1 MDPMEWN
8 FRTAQLSDLDR
19 VTEIEYIC
27 FPAEQAATRAAF
39 EQRIKTFPS
48 HFILLEH
55 EGTPIGFVNGAVL
68 DARYIEDEMY
78 ERTDSHNER
87 GAYQSVY
94 GLDVLPEYRGR
105 GLAHKLMAQLID
117 QAKKEGRR
125 GVTLTCLEEKIGFYE
140 TMGFKNEGVSDSSH
154 GGVVWNNM
162 ILEF

>member
-1 MDPMEWN
+1 MEWN

-27 FPAEQAATRAAF
+27 FPAKQAATRAAF

-68 DARYIEDEMY
+68 DARHIEDEMY

-125 GVTLTCLEEKIGFYE
+125 GVTLTCLDEKISFYE
-140 TMGFKNEGVSDSSH
+140 TMGFKNEGVSNSSH

>member
-1 MDPMEWN
+1 MEWN

-94 GLDVLPEYRGR
+94 GLDVRPEYRGR

-125 GVTLTCLEEKIGFYE
+125 GVTLTCLDEKIGFYE
-140 TMGFKNEGVSDSSH
+140 TMGFKNEGVSASSH

>member
-1 MDPMEWN
+1 MEWN
-8 FRTAQLSDLDR
+8 FRIAQLSDLDR

-94 GLDVLPEYRGR
+94 GLDVLPEYRSR

-125 GVTLTCLEEKIGFYE
+125 GVTLTCLDEKIGFYE
-140 TMGFKNEGVSDSSH
+140 TMGFRNEGVSDSSH

>member
-1 MDPMEWN
+1 MEWN
-8 FRTAQLSDLDR
+8 FRTTQLSDLDR

-78 ERTDSHNER
+78 ERTDSHNEQ

>member
-1 MDPMEWN
+1 MEWN

-125 GVTLTCLEEKIGFYE
+125 GVTLTCLDEKIGFYE
-140 TMGFKNEGVSDSSH
+140 TMGFKNEGVSASSH
-154 GGVVWNNM
+154 GGAGWNNM

>member
-1 MDPMEWN
+1 MEWN

-105 GLAHKLMAQLID
+105 GLAHKLMAKLID

>member
-1 MDPMEWN
+1 MEWN
-8 FRTAQLSDLDR
+8 FRTVQLSDLDR

-55 EGTPIGFVNGAVL
+55 KGTPIGFVNGAVL

-125 GVTLTCLEEKIGFYE
+125 GVTLTCLDEKIGFYE
-140 TMGFKNEGVSDSSH
+140 TMGFKNEGVSASSH

>member
-1 MDPMEWN
+1 MEWN
-8 FRTAQLSDLDR
+8 FRIAQLSDLDR
-19 VTEIEYIC
+19 VTEIEYIS

-125 GVTLTCLEEKIGFYE
+125 GVTLTCLDEKIGFYE

>member
-1 MDPMEWN
+1 MEWN

-78 ERTDSHNER
+78 ERTDSHNEQ

-125 GVTLTCLEEKIGFYE
+125 GVTLTCLDEKIGFYE

>member
-1 MDPMEWN
+1 
-8 FRTAQLSDLDR
+8 
-19 VTEIEYIC
+19 
-27 FPAEQAATRAAF
+27 
-39 EQRIKTFPS
+39 
-48 HFILLEH
+48 
-55 EGTPIGFVNGAVL
+55 
-68 DARYIEDEMY
+68 MY

>member
-1 MDPMEWN
+1 MEWN
-8 FRTAQLSDLDR
+8 FRTAQPSDLDR

-125 GVTLTCLEEKIGFYE
+125 GVTLTCLDEKIGFYE

-162 ILEF
+162 IFEF

>member
-1 MDPMEWN
+1 MEWN

-55 EGTPIGFVNGAVL
+55 EGTSIGFVNGAVL

-125 GVTLTCLEEKIGFYE
+125 GVTLTCLDEKIGFYK

>member
-1 MDPMEWN
+1 MEWN

-55 EGTPIGFVNGAVL
+55 EGTPVGFVNGAVL

-78 ERTDSHNER
+78 ERTDSHNEQ

-125 GVTLTCLEEKIGFYE
+125 GVTLTCLDEKIGFYE

>member
-1 MDPMEWN
+1 MEWN

-55 EGTPIGFVNGAVL
+55 EGTPVGFVNGAVL

-125 GVTLTCLEEKIGFYE
+125 GVTLTCLDEKIGFYE
-140 TMGFKNEGVSDSSH
+140 TMGFKNEGVSASSH

>member
-1 MDPMEWN
+1 MEWN

-55 EGTPIGFVNGAVL
+55 EGTPVGFVNGAVL

>member
-1 MDPMEWN
+1 MEWN

-55 EGTPIGFVNGAVL
+55 EGTPVGFVNGAVL

-125 GVTLTCLEEKIGFYE
+125 GVTLTCLDEKIGFYE

>member
-1 MDPMEWN
+1 MEWN

-78 ERTDSHNER
+78 EHTDSHNEQ

-94 GLDVLPEYRGR
+94 GLDVLPEYRGH

>member
-1 MDPMEWN
+1 MEWN

-117 QAKKEGRR
+117 QAKKEERK
-125 GVTLTCLEEKIGFYE
+125 GVTLTCLDEKIGFYE

>member
-1 MDPMEWN
+1 MEWN

-78 ERTDSHNER
+78 ERADSHNER

-125 GVTLTCLEEKIGFYE
+125 GVTLTCLDEKIGFYE

>member
-1 MDPMEWN
+1 MEWN

-78 ERTDSHNER
+78 EHTDSHNEQ

-125 GVTLTCLEEKIGFYE
+125 GVTLTCLDEKIGFYE

>member
-1 MDPMEWN
+1 MEWN

-117 QAKKEGRR
+117 QAKKEERK
-125 GVTLTCLEEKIGFYE
+125 GVTLTCLDEKIGFYE
-140 TMGFKNEGVSDSSH
+140 TMGFKNEGVSASSH

>member
-1 MDPMEWN
+1 MEWN
-8 FRTAQLSDLDR
+8 FRIAQLSDLDR

-105 GLAHKLMAQLID
+105 GLAHKLMAKLID

>member
-1 MDPMEWN
+1 MEWN

-78 ERTDSHNER
+78 EHTDSHNEQ

>member
-1 MDPMEWN
+1 MEWN

-55 EGTPIGFVNGAVL
+55 EGTSIGFVNGAVL

-125 GVTLTCLEEKIGFYE
+125 GVTLTCLDEKIGFYE
-140 TMGFKNEGVSDSSH
+140 TMGFKNEGVSASSH

>member
-1 MDPMEWN
+1 MEWN

-55 EGTPIGFVNGAVL
+55 EGTSIGFVNGAVL

-125 GVTLTCLEEKIGFYE
+125 GVTLTCLDEKIGFYE

>member
-1 MDPMEWN
+1 MEWN

-27 FPAEQAATRAAF
+27 FPAEQAATRATF

-105 GLAHKLMAQLID
+105 GLAHKLMAQLIN

-125 GVTLTCLEEKIGFYE
+125 GVTLTCLDEKIGFYE
-140 TMGFKNEGVSDSSH
+140 TMGFKNEGVSASSH

>member
-1 MDPMEWN
+1 MEWN
-8 FRTAQLSDLDR
+8 FRIAQLSDLDR

-105 GLAHKLMAQLID
+105 GLAHKLMAKLID

-125 GVTLTCLEEKIGFYE
+125 GVTLTCLDEKIGFYE

>member
-1 MDPMEWN
+1 MEWN

-117 QAKKEGRR
+117 QARKEGRR
-125 GVTLTCLEEKIGFYE
+125 GVTLTCLDEKIGFYE
-140 TMGFKNEGVSDSSH
+140 TMGFKNEGVSASSH

>member
-1 MDPMEWN
+1 MEWN
-8 FRTAQLSDLDR
+8 FRTVQLSDLDR

-117 QAKKEGRR
+117 QAKKEGRK
-125 GVTLTCLEEKIGFYE
+125 GVTLTCLDEKIGFYE
-140 TMGFKNEGVSDSSH
+140 TMGFKNEGVSASSH

>member
-1 MDPMEWN
+1 MEWN
-8 FRTAQLSDLDR
+8 FRIAQLSDLDR

>member
-1 MDPMEWN
+1 MEWN

-125 GVTLTCLEEKIGFYE
+125 GVTLTCLDEKIGFYE

-154 GGVVWNNM
+154 GGAVWNNM

>member
-1 MDPMEWN
+1 MEWN

-78 ERTDSHNER
+78 EHTDSHNEQ

-105 GLAHKLMAQLID
+105 RLAHKLMAQLID

>member
-1 MDPMEWN
+1 MEWN

-78 ERTDSHNER
+78 EHTDSHNEQ

-105 GLAHKLMAQLID
+105 GLAHKLMVQLID

-125 GVTLTCLEEKIGFYE
+125 GVTLTCLDEKIGFYE

>member
-1 MDPMEWN
+1 MEWN
-8 FRTAQLSDLDR
+8 FRTALLSDLDR

-87 GAYQSVY
+87 GAYQSVF

-125 GVTLTCLEEKIGFYE
+125 GVTLTCLDEKIGFYE
-140 TMGFKNEGVSDSSH
+140 TMGFKNEGVSASSH

>member
-1 MDPMEWN
+1 MEWN
-8 FRTAQLSDLDR
+8 FRTAELRDLDR

-94 GLDVLPEYRGR
+94 GLDMLPEYRGR

-125 GVTLTCLEEKIGFYE
+125 GVTLTCLDEKIGFYE
-140 TMGFKNEGVSDSSH
+140 TMGFKNEGVSASSH

>member
-1 MDPMEWN
+1 MEWN

-78 ERTDSHNER
+78 EHTDSHNEQ

-125 GVTLTCLEEKIGFYE
+125 GMTLTCLDEKIGFYE